1 MYKEFLKYLS
11 TWKPNEFNLTENW
24 WKDLHFKLLTN
35 EEYYGYLIFPL
46 PLGFLDTKLVSNKKA
61 GDKIPIAHFTVGY

>member
-35 EEYYGYLIFPL
+35 EEHHGYLIFPL
-46 PLGFLDTKLVSNKKA
+46 PLGFLDTKLVSNKSA
-61 GDKIPIAHFTVGY
+61 GDKIPIAHFPVGY